1 MDAACNRLW
10 LAPTSQHRP
19 SPTPILRSSRRAA
32 ALHLSPQS
40 VGISRFRSMK
50 FPRMLRVFDHA
61 AFPHLLPCRSAG
73 CCLPPRLTASALR
86 VCVFRG
92 SIPRL
97 RLRLS
102 TLRCSPR
109 GRPRMTRGQ
118 NDWLGLSCAT
128 LSFATSCSL
137 SGASKRYARKD
148 ARTSDLLSEIAE
160 MNQTLSELLSKQGAT
175 KEPLRT
181 RTRGCSWCWLPWSV
195 GLPGFESLPI
205 RK

>member
-1 MDAACNRLW
+1 MPQGGEVPAKDAEKERTRYPTDLLLRYPVRSTASAILW
-10 LAPTSQHRP
+10 LAPTSQRRP
-19 SPTPILRSSRRAA
+19 PPAPILRSSRRAA

-40 VGISRFRSMK
+40 VGISQFRSMK

-61 AFPHLLPCRSAG
+61 AFPHLSPCRSAG

-97 RLRLS
+97 RLPLS

-109 GRPRMTRGQ
+109 GLHRMTRGQ
-118 NDWLGLSCAT
+118 NDWLGLFCAT

-137 SGASKRYARKD
+137 SGASKRHAKRLAVSY
-148 ARTSDLLSEIAE
+148 
-160 MNQTLSELLSKQGAT
+160 
-175 KEPLRT
+175 
-181 RTRGCSWCWLPWSV
+181 
-195 GLPGFESLPI
+195 
-205 RK
+205 